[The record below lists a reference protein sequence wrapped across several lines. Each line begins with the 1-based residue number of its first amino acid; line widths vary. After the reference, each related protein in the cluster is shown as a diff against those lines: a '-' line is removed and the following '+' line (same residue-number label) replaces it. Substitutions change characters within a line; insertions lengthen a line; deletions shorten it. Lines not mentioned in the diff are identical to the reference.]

1 MSPALSSSLV
11 GAQQTVV
18 QGMQQ
23 PCLDDALMR
32 DSVDEPGGW
41 TGLGH
46 FEAVV
51 GVRLGQGIWVLFLAC
66 GV

>member
-1 MSPALSSSLV
+1 
-11 GAQQTVV
+11 
-18 QGMQQ
+18 MQQ
-23 PCLDDALMR
+23 PYPADALMR

-41 TGLGH
+41 TELGH

-51 GVRLGQGIWVLFLAC
+51 GVSLGQAIWVLFLAC